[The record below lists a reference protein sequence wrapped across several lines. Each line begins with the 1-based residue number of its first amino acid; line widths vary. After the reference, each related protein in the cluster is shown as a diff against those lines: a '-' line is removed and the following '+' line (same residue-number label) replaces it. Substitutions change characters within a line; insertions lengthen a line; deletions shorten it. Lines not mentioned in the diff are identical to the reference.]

1 MTDAERESTRRRR
14 RRTVVVTFVLA
25 AVVFASGVGSVAAL
39 PDSGGVVAPQVST
52 PDNVTERNESTP
64 TADGDG
70 TADRP
75 AVRPRPQ
82 PESPAPADTEAIDTS
97 RTGPSTAETAGF
109 PVLQPADD
117 NVTVA
122 VAENESV
129 RAGETTTMAFE
140 VTNDGDED
148 VTDVVVTL
156 RSTGTV
162 TFGPPTAPQT
172 SQSIS
177 LEELDDDET
186 ETVTIDVS
194 AARVEPGEYPVFAT
208 VQYTIDE
215 GDENDDDDED
225 DEDDNDDDDTDDDDT
240 DDETVVTGGPSP
252 VLIPVDDARSFDIT
266 PVGDRIPVDGSGV
279 YRVRVTNDG
288 SETVTDVVATLNVTP
303 PLSSESPTAYIGR
316 LEAGES
322 ETVRFALES
331 STDAIETTTG
341 VEVTLIY
348 DTETGDRM
356 RTDPVTSQVTIAD
369 TDEPTDVDS
378 VAPFAAVAV
387 VFVLAAIWWL
397 RRR

>member
-1 MTDAERESTRRRR
+1 MTGRSPYEPTRRHRR
-14 RRTVVVTFVLA
+14 IVALLLVAVVV
-25 AVVFASGVGSVAAL
+25 ASGVGSVAAL
-39 PDSGGVVAPQVST
+39 PDGSSVTPQVSA
-52 PDNVTERNESTP
+52 PDNATERNEAATTVDGDS
-64 TADGDG
+64 TADG
-70 TADRP
+70 TTI
-75 AVRPRPQ
+75 RPQ
-82 PESPAPADTEAIDTS
+82 PGPPVPEGNETIDTS
-97 RTGPSTAETAGF
+97 ETGASTAETAGL
-109 PVLQPADD
+109 PVLRPADD

-129 RAGETTTMAFE
+129 RAGETTTMTFE

-156 RSTGTV
+156 QSTGTV
-162 TFGPPTAPQT
+162 TFGPPTAPQP

-177 LEELDDDET
+177 IEELDDDET

-194 AARVEPGEYPVFAT
+194 AASVESGTYPVFAT

-215 GDENDDDDED
+215 
-225 DEDDNDDDDTDDDDT
+225 DDNDDDDDDT
-240 DDETVVTGGPSP
+240 DETVVTGGPSP
-252 VLIPVDDARSFDIT
+252 VPIPVDDAHSFDIT
-266 PVGDRIPVDGSGV
+266 PVRDRIPVDGSGV
-279 YRVRVTNDG
+279 YTVRVTNDG
-288 SETVTDVVATLNVTP
+288 SETVTDVVAALNVTP
-303 PLSSESPTAYIGR
+303 PLSSESPTAYIGT

-331 STDAIETTTG
+331 SSDAIETTTG
-341 VEVTLIY
+341 VAVTLSY
-348 DTETGDRM
+348 DTETEDRT
-356 RTDPVTSQVTIAD
+356 RTDPVTTPVTIAD

>member
-1 MTDAERESTRRRR
+1 MTDAKRASTRRRR

-25 AVVFASGVGSVAAL
+25 AVVFASGTGSVTAL
-39 PDSGGVVAPQVST
+39 PDGGGVVAPQVSA

-64 TADGDG
+64 TADGEG
-70 TADRP
+70 TANGA
-75 AVRPRPQ
+75 AVRPRPH

-97 RTGPSTAETAGF
+97 RTGLSTADTAGL

-129 RAGETTTMAFE
+129 RAGETTTMTFE

-156 RSTGTV
+156 QTTGTV
-162 TFGPPTAPQT
+162 TFGPPTAPQP
-172 SQSIS
+172 SQSLS

-186 ETVTIDVS
+186 ETVTIDVG
-194 AARVEPGEYPVFAT
+194 AASVEPGDYPVFAT

-215 GDENDDDDED
+215 
-225 DEDDNDDDDTDDDDT
+225 DNDDGDT

-252 VLIPVDDARSFDIT
+252 VPIPVGDARSFDIT
-266 PVGDRIPVDGSGV
+266 PVRDRIPVDGSGV
-279 YRVRVTNDG
+279 YTVRVTNDG

-331 STDAIETTTG
+331 SDAIETTTG
-341 VEVTLIY
+341 VAITLGY
-348 DTETGDRM
+348 DTETGDRT
-356 RTDPVTSQVTIAD
+356 RTDPVTTPVTIAD

-378 VAPFAAVAV
+378 VVPFAAVAV
-387 VFVLAAIWWL
+387 VFALAAIWWL

>member
-1 MTDAERESTRRRR
+1 MTDAKGESTRRRR

-25 AVVFASGVGSVAAL
+25 AVVFTSGTGSVTAL
-39 PDSGGVVAPQVST
+39 PDGGGVVAPQVSA

-70 TADRP
+70 TADRA

-82 PESPAPADTEAIDTS
+82 PESPAPADTEGIDTS
-97 RTGPSTAETAGF
+97 RTGPSTAEAAGF

-129 RAGETTTMAFE
+129 RAGETTTMTFE

-156 RSTGTV
+156 QSTGTV

-194 AARVEPGEYPVFAT
+194 AASVEPGDYPVFAT
-208 VQYTIDE
+208 VQYTL
-215 GDENDDDDED
+215 
-225 DEDDNDDDDTDDDDT
+225 DEDDNDDDEDDDDDDT

-266 PVGDRIPVDGSGV
+266 PVRDQIPVDGSGV
-279 YRVRVTNDG
+279 YTVRVTNDG

-341 VEVTLIY
+341 VAVTLIY
-348 DTETGDRM
+348 DTETGDRT
-356 RTDPVTSQVTIAD
+356 RTDPVTTQVAIAD

-387 VFVLAAIWWL
+387 VFVLAAIWWF

>member
-39 PDSGGVVAPQVST
+39 PDSGGVVTPQVST

-97 RTGPSTAETAGF
+97 RTGPSTAGAAGF

-162 TFGPPTAPQT
+162 TFGSPTAPQT

-215 GDENDDDDED
+215 DDENDDDDED
-225 DEDDNDDDDTDDDDT
+225 

-341 VEVTLIY
+341 VEITLIY

-356 RTDPVTSQVTIAD
+356 RTDPVTAQVTIAD

-387 VFVLAAIWWL
+387 VFVLTAIWWL

>member
-1 MTDAERESTRRRR
+1 MTGRYEPTWRQ
-14 RRTVVVTFVLA
+14 RRTVALLLA
-25 AVVFASGVGSVAAL
+25 AVVVASGVGSVAAL
-39 PDSGGVVAPQVST
+39 SDGSSVTPQVSA
-52 PDNVTERNESTP
+52 PDNATERNESAT
-64 TADGDG
+64 TVDGDG
-70 TADRP
+70 TAEGTTSRP
-75 AVRPRPQ
+75 VRPQ
-82 PESPAPADTEAIDTS
+82 PEPPVPAGNETIATS
-97 RTGPSTAETAGF
+97 ETGPPTAETAGL
-109 PVLQPADD
+109 PVLRPADD

-129 RAGETTTMAFE
+129 RAGETTTMTFE

-156 RSTGTV
+156 QSTGTV

-194 AARVEPGEYPVFAT
+194 AAKVEPGEYPVFAT

-215 GDENDDDDED
+215 
-225 DEDDNDDDDTDDDDT
+225 DDNDDDDDDDDDT
-240 DDETVVTGGPSP
+240 DETVVTGGPSP
-252 VLIPVDDARSFDIT
+252 VPIPVDDARSFDVT

-288 SETVTDVVATLNVTP
+288 SETVTDVVAALNVTP

-341 VEVTLIY
+341 VEITLIY
-348 DTETGDRM
+348 NSETGDRT
-356 RTDPVTSQVTIAD
+356 RTDPVTAQVTIAD

>member
-215 GDENDDDDED
+215 GDENDDDD
-225 DEDDNDDDDTDDDDT
+225 DT

>member
-1 MTDAERESTRRRR
+1 MTDAKRASTRRRR

-25 AVVFASGVGSVAAL
+25 AVVFASGTGSVTAL
-39 PDSGGVVAPQVST
+39 PDGGGVVAPQVSA

-64 TADGDG
+64 TADGEG
-70 TADRP
+70 TANGA
-75 AVRPRPQ
+75 AVRPRPH

-122 VAENESV
+122 VAENETV
-129 RAGETTTMAFE
+129 RAGETTTMTFE

-156 RSTGTV
+156 QSTGMV
-162 TFGPPTAPQT
+162 TFGPPTAPQP

-186 ETVTIDVS
+186 ETVTIDVGS
-194 AARVEPGEYPVFAT
+194 ASVEPGDYPVFAT
-208 VQYTIDE
+208 VQYTLDE
-215 GDENDDDDED
+215 
-225 DEDDNDDDDTDDDDT
+225 DDT

-252 VLIPVDDARSFDIT
+252 VPIPVDDARSFDIT
-266 PVGDRIPVDGSGV
+266 PVRDQIPVDGSGV
-279 YRVRVTNDG
+279 YTVRVTNDG

-316 LEAGES
+316 LEGGES

-341 VEVTLIY
+341 VAVTLIY
-348 DTETGDRM
+348 DTETGDRTS
-356 RTDPVTSQVTIAD
+356 TDPVTTQVTIAD

-387 VFVLAAIWWL
+387 VFVLAAIWWF

>member
-1 MTDAERESTRRRR
+1 MTGRYEPTRRQRC
-14 RRTVVVTFVLA
+14 TVALLLA
-25 AVVFASGVGSVAAL
+25 AVVVASGVGSVAAL
-39 PDSGGVVAPQVST
+39 SDGSSVTPQVSA
-52 PDNVTERNESTP
+52 PDNATERNESAT
-64 TADGDG
+64 TVDGDG
-70 TADRP
+70 TAEGTTSRP
-75 AVRPRPQ
+75 VRPQ
-82 PESPAPADTEAIDTS
+82 PEPPVPAGNETIDTS
-97 RTGPSTAETAGF
+97 ETGPSTAETAGL
-109 PVLQPADD
+109 PVLRPADD

-129 RAGETTTMAFE
+129 RAGETTTMTFE

-156 RSTGTV
+156 QSTGTV

-215 GDENDDDDED
+215 
-225 DEDDNDDDDTDDDDT
+225 DDNDDDDDDDDDT
-240 DDETVVTGGPSP
+240 DETVVTGGPSP
-252 VLIPVDDARSFDIT
+252 VPIPVDDARSFDVT

-288 SETVTDVVATLNVTP
+288 SETVTDVVAALNVTP

-341 VEVTLIY
+341 VEITLSY
-348 DTETGDRM
+348 DTETGDRT
-356 RTDPVTSQVTIAD
+356 RTDPVTAQVTIAD